1 MKGNLI
7 TSLFLSAPDAVIR
20 SSLFLSW
27 IARARGHEHMTIA
40 LQGKGGRPKWDN
52 REEGCVDLV
61 WSMEQSK
68 MGTRGKGGGQK
79 NEKNRVDIF

>member
-1 MKGNLI
+1 
-7 TSLFLSAPDAVIR
+7 
-20 SSLFLSW
+20 
-27 IARARGHEHMTIA
+27 MTIA

-79 NEKNRVDIF
+79 KNEKNRVDIF